1 MTRRILSECLP
12 KDSKSAASKYI
23 PQIAGKKAVEMVDQQ
38 GFDIVVLDLAMP
50 GMDGLETLKEIKAH
64 DPDIEIVMLSGKG
77 TMRSGIDAIKSGAED
92 FLEKPVDLSVLLDKI
107 EEAKERRLLTLQRKA
122 SEKVSEI
129 LKRKA
134 GRTRPYAS
142 ASPSHRVYNHNLH
155 HDNSMPQINDISKGE
170 LVVQGSGRTNWSEK
184 TQKYRLEKNLFY
196 PAGNFR
202 FPGHLLFS
210 ALECCHRSVWGQFR
224 VEP

>member
-1 MTRRILSECLP
+1 VKKQL
-12 KDSKSAASKYI
+12 
-23 PQIAGKKAVEMVDQQ
+23 IAKVLLVDDEEDFVRVLAERLEVRGLEVHTANRGQKAVEMVDQQ

-129 LKRKA
+129 LKK
-134 GRTRPYAS
+134 
-142 ASPSHRVYNHNLH
+142 
-155 HDNSMPQINDISKGE
+155 KG
-170 LVVQGSGRTNWSEK
+170 W
-184 TQKYRLEKNLFY
+184 
-196 PAGNFR
+196 
-202 FPGHLLFS
+202 
-210 ALECCHRSVWGQFR
+210 
-224 VEP
+224 